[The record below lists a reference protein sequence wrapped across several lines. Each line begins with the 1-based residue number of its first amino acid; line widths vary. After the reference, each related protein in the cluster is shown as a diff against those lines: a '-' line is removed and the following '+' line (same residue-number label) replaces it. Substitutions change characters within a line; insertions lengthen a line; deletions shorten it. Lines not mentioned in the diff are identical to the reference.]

1 MIAREK
7 CDAGFKVFDLEGG
20 QEGAGREVDA
30 RQVRLAKAITQGAD
44 RRAIEGSR
52 VGPPAANNWLAHVMP
67 SPRQR
72 SPTGASYLTAMS
84 FPTHMLLLS
93 GPKLPLSNP
102 VLISSRLIR
111 WTRGAARLRCPSTT
125 GVAGLVVQRSFGIHA
140 VCAFTLS
147 TTRACSYPCSS
158 FYAGEWDRVTAAAAA
173 PVFLGPGTLGSM
185 LPASNVLVV
194 AVLHRQEGLSDM
206 GCRFI

>member
-52 VGPPAANNWLAHVMP
+52 VGPPAANNWLAYVMP

-72 SPTGASYLTAMS
+72 SPTGAPYLTAMS

-111 WTRGAARLRCPSTT
+111 WTGGAARL
-125 GVAGLVVQRSFGIHA
+125 AGLVVQRSFGIHA
-140 VCAFTLS
+140 ICAFTLS
-147 TTRACSYPCSS
+147 TARICSC
-158 FYAGEWDRVTAAAAA
+158 FYAGEWDRITAATATA
-173 PVFLGPGTLGSM
+173 VFLGPDTLGDM

-194 AVLHRQEGLSDM
+194 AVLHRQE
-206 GCRFI
+206 RYA